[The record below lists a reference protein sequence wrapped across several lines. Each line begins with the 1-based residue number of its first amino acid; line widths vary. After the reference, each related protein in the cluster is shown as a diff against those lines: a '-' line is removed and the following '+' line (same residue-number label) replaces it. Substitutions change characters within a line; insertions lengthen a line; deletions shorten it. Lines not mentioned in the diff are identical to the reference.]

1 MHDRSDHGQLVRHN
15 GNSFSFDESL
25 IYADTCKGGELGRLD
40 GHLPFEKPLTSP

>member
-25 IYADTCKGGELGRLD
+25 IYADTCKGGNWGD
-40 GHLPFEKPLTSP
+40 